1 MIRAYPLTF
10 LLLLIYSPAL
20 IADTTIVDKV
30 RNYSIY
36 LPDNWVRN
44 ITSDSQ
50 DYFVDTT
57 YRYPALLSL
66 TKYAIDTTMYAS
78 CGASCEAWT
87 GAYFTAYKLSV
98 EYSVD
103 PEGVVLY
110 SSNDSTV
117 RQGSLPAAEAYSV
130 FFSYD
135 TSIGAWA
142 EYIRFTAC
150 NRSGYELDAIGDT
163 DDMSANIG
171 YYAAILQSI
180 RFLSASRVMTPF
192 AFRGAAGRIQAA
204 MTPYVYDPLGRK
216 LRAKSDPRFL
226 SSGIFF
232 RNKRPAS
239 FYIR

>member
-1 MIRAYPLTF
+1 
-10 LLLLIYSPAL
+10 
-20 IADTTIVDKV
+20 
-30 RNYSIY
+30 
-36 LPDNWVRN
+36 
-44 ITSDSQ
+44 
-50 DYFVDTT
+50 
-57 YRYPALLSL
+57 L
-66 TKYAIDTTMYAS
+66 TKYAIDTTLFAS
-78 CGASCEAWT
+78 SDAWT
-87 GAYFTAYKLSV
+87 GAYFTAYKFSV

-142 EYIRFTAC
+142 EYLRFTAC
-150 NRSGYELDAIGDT
+150 GFSGYELDAISDT
-163 DDMSANIG
+163 GDMSANIG

-180 RFLSASRVMTPF
+180 RFLSASHVKMPF
-192 AFRGAAGRIQAA
+192 AFRGAARRIQAA
-204 MTPYVYDPLGRK
+204 MTPYIYDPLGREI
-216 LRAKSDPRFL
+216 RAQSDPRFL

-232 RNKRPAS
+232 RKNRPPS